1 MKKYSLTWTDTPL
14 IVLTT
19 WLGGLEEEEEES
31 HSSVVGCNVR
41 EG

>member
-1 MKKYSLTWTDTPL
+1 MKKYSLTWKDTPL

-19 WLGGLEEEEEES
+19 WLGGLEEAS
-31 HSSVVGCNVR
+31 HGSVVGCNVR